1 MTPCLDDTVLFSIA
15 QGHQRLDSK
24 AEAHL
29 AGCDDC
35 RRIFASAVRHAPKR
49 EGSSVDVDSER
60 EPTWEELGQGVLV
73 AQRFELEAF
82 LGSGAMGV
90 VWAARDTHTHV
101 RVAVKVARSVSRE
114 LSQRFERESAVM
126 SAVDHPS
133 IVASLQFVPATEGRG
148 PCIVMP
154 LLEGETFEAR
164 LLRMPR
170 LSVAEVC
177 TIVADVAGALATTHK
192 RGIIHRDLKPQNV
205 FLTPSR
211 AVVLD
216 FGIAKLMADFWED
229 AARLTRSGVVLGSVA
244 YMAPEQLFGERDVDA
259 RADIWALGMMLL
271 RALIGRSVLGES
283 RAEALEAIQRRT
295 WLTAAEVYSLPVP
308 LRDLLGRMLVV
319 EREKRLDDVLH
330 ALRVL
335 REAAEGVSLRTP
347 FRASDP

>member
-1 MTPCLDDTVLFSIA
+1 MTPCLDDTVLFAIA
-15 QGHQRLDSK
+15 HGHQRLDSK

-35 RRIFASAVRHAPKR
+35 RQIFASALRHAPKP
-49 EGSSVDVDSER
+49 EGRAVDLDSHR
-60 EPTWEELGQGVLV
+60 EPTWDELGQGVLV

-90 VWAARDTHTHV
+90 VWAARDTRTHV
-101 RVAVKVARSVSRE
+101 RVALKVARSVSRE
-114 LSQRFERESAVM
+114 LSQRFERESEVM
-126 SAVDHPS
+126 AAVDHPS
-133 IVASLQFVPATEGRG
+133 IITSLHFVPATEGRG

-154 LLEGETFEAR
+154 LLDGETFEAR

-170 LSVAEVC
+170 LSVPEVC
-177 TIVADVAGALATTHK
+177 TILADVAGALATTHK
-192 RGIIHRDLKPQNV
+192 RGIVHRDLKPQNV

-216 FGIAKLMADFWED
+216 FGIAKLESDFWEQ
-229 AARLTRSGVVLGSVA
+229 AARLTRSGAVLGSIA

-283 RAEALEAIQRRT
+283 RAEALEAIQKRT
-295 WLTAAEVYSLPVP
+295 WLTAAEVHSLPVP

-319 EREKRLDDVLH
+319 EREKRLTDVLH

-335 REAAEGVSLRTP
+335 REAAEGVSLGTP